1 MRESVPEPADN
12 LPNALEAALLRNI
25 AECYQNPAL
34 AAQIDRCRVTLR
46 EYSGC
51 GFFTTLVVPADSP
64 VIVSAAQTFDGN
76 DIEAPELSGG
86 AGSVLFIR
94 DGRLHFLE
102 VFAYADGDP
111 TALNNLT
118 LLPMDPAA
126 GPA

>member
-12 LPNALEAALLRNI
+12 LPNALEATLLRNI

-34 AAQIDRCRVTLR
+34 AAQIGQCRVTLR

-51 GFFTTLVVPADSP
+51 GVFTTLEVPADSP
-64 VIVSAAQTFDGN
+64 LIVSAAPTFDGN
-76 DIEAPELSGG
+76 DMEAPELSGG

-111 TALNNLT
+111 TDLDSLT
-118 LLPMDPAA
+118 LLPMNPAA
-126 GPA
+126 GSA

>member
-1 MRESVPEPADN
+1 MRESVPGQADN
-12 LPNALEAALLRNI
+12 LPNALEAALLWNI
-25 AECYQNPAL
+25 AERYQNPAL
-34 AAQIDRCRVTLR
+34 AAQIGQCRVTLR

-51 GFFTTLVVPADSP
+51 GVFTTLVVPADSP

-76 DIEAPELSGG
+76 DMEAPGLSGG
-86 AGSVLFIR
+86 AGSILFIR

-111 TALNNLT
+111 ATLDSLT

-126 GPA
+126 GPV